1 MSPPPGWYPDPRQPA
16 VERWWD
22 GAAWT
27 EHRRAPESAHAGP
40 QATGFGPAPDPAAT
54 TVLAPVSSSSSS
66 SGGGRAKLIALAV
79 AGAVLIASIVT
90 GAVLLGKDDDG
101 PEAVPAPSTQAET
114 SPTPTASK
122 SASKSADPDPDTLVD
137 DLNGITLPVPEGW
150 EKDDDTIGGG
160 ASIRTPDVIDCPG
173 DSGLCRHGT
182 VTSGTVTSTD
192 ETDPKALALGDIKDA
207 ADASYDEDKLDRQPY
222 GGITGHEQVKAGSV
236 AVAGRAGY
244 YVRWRVHTAKGSG
257 GYVQSLAF
265 ASSVGS
271 ESMVIVRF
279 TVGAEDGAP
288 PVSVMDEITNGIRSV
303 DDSETGGGVGSG
315 VTPTS

>member
-1 MSPPPGWYPDPRQPA
+1 MSPPPGWYPDPQQPA

-27 EHRRAPESAHAGP
+27 EHRRTPGSAQGPLAPG
-40 QATGFGPAPDPAAT
+40 GFGPAPDPAAT
-54 TVLAPVSSSSSS
+54 TVMAPVST
-66 SGGGRAKLIALAV
+66 GGGRAKVIALAA
-79 AGAVLIASIVT
+79 AGVVLVASIVT
-90 GAVLLGKDDDG
+90 GVAVLGKDDRG
-101 PEAVPAPSTQAET
+101 PEVVAAPSTKAEE
-114 SPTPTASK
+114 SPTPTASE
-122 SASKSADPDPDTLVD
+122 SPAETGTADPDPDTLVD
-137 DLNGITLPVPEGW
+137 DLNGITLPVPKGW

-160 ASIRTPDVIDCPG
+160 ATVQTPDIVDCPG

-182 VTSGTVTSTD
+182 VTSSTVTGTD
-192 ETDPKALALGDIKDA
+192 ETDPKALALDDIEDA
-207 ADASYDEDKLDRQPY
+207 ADAAYDKDKLDRQPY
-222 GGITGHEQVKAGSV
+222 GGVTGHERIKAGQV

-279 TVGAEDGAP
+279 AVGAADGAP
-288 PVSVMDEITNGIRSV
+288 PVSVMDEITDGIRSV
-303 DDSETGGGVGSG
+303 DDSESSGGVGSG
-315 VTPTS
+315 VSPTP